1 MFNVA
6 GLQRPAQVS
15 GQSLVKV
22 NCRGCWLWLAS
33 SNIYIYIY
41 IYHFPMGLRLTSV
54 MLESLFLGS
63 NLNLAQ
69 KIQNNAQHIFKW
81 QNMLS
86 DRCHVNIKWRRKDKF
101 VLVFDF
107 SHFSQ
112 SFPGDSPIT
121 LRFLKEICINI
132 TLLHFWPLNSVYC
145 WGMQR
150 GKQVVNKEI

>member
-6 GLQRPAQVS
+6 GLQRPTQVS

-22 NCRGCWLWLAS
+22 NSRGCWLWLAS
-33 SNIYIYIY
+33 SNIYIYI
-41 IYHFPMGLRLTSV
+41 
-54 MLESLFLGS
+54 SLPHGSSINKCYVEITFLGS

>member
-1 MFNVA
+1 MILGFAMIEKNSHY
-6 GLQRPAQVS
+6 QIKYIIQY
-15 GQSLVKV
+15 
-22 NCRGCWLWLAS
+22 
-33 SNIYIYIY
+33 IYIYIY
-41 IYHFPMGLRLTSV
+41 I
-54 MLESLFLGS
+54 SLPHGSSINKCYVEITFLGS